1 MKFIKMNL
9 TFNFQLKGNG
19 SDSKIRLLS
28 LYSNF
33 FRSLHCSAFIIIFLV
48 FDLLNLS
55 GDTFRLFSR
64 LLESDS
70 LIFIIFILIELLNLN
85 LLDVKLCL
93 GCANLDCGLLFF
105 LFLFIF
111 FVFVLVYDKV

>member
-9 TFNFQLKGNG
+9 TFNFQLKGNS
-19 SDSKIRLLS
+19 SDRRTRLLS
-28 LYSNF
+28 LLSAF
-33 FRSLHCSAFIIIFLV
+33 LRSLHCSPCLIIFLV